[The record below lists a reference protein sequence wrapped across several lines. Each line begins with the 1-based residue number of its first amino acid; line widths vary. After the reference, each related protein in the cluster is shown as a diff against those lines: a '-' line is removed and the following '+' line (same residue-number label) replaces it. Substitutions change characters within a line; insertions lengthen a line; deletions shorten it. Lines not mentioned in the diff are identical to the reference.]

1 MQQAACPGEDGDEE
15 MGVKE
20 EGEEE
25 DDDDEEEDDAE
36 DGYYMDPCPVAV
48 VASPPGG
55 GRAASTGRR
64 RAREEKERTKL
75 RERQRRA
82 ITGRIL
88 AGLRQHGNYSLRA
101 RADINE
107 VIAALAREAGWVV
120 LHDGT
125 TFPSSS
131 QSAAAATAAA
141 QVGLSFSL
149 WLCSSLPTHSVTVCC
164 LLCSRLGKKGTMS
177 CCWASELAD
186 GHWLLPGSQVKS
198 SE

>member
-1 MQQAACPGEDGDEE
+1 MQQAAGPGEDGDEE
-15 MGVKE
+15 MGVKG

-36 DGYYMDPCPVAV
+36 DGYYMDPCPVPV
-48 VASPPGG
+48 VASPA

-120 LHDGT
+120 LPDGT
-125 TFPSSS
+125 TFPSSP
-131 QSAAAATAAA
+131 SAAAAAAAA
-141 QVGLSFSL
+141 QPATG
-149 WLCSSLPTHSVTVCC
+149 
-164 LLCSRLGKKGTMS
+164 S
-177 CCWASELAD
+177 CQAA
-186 GHWLLPGSQVKS
+186 K
-198 SE
+198 

>member
-1 MQQAACPGEDGDEE
+1 MQQADEDEE

-20 EGEEE
+20 EEDGDEEEE
-25 DDDDEEEDDAE
+25 D
-36 DGYYMDPCPVAV
+36 DGYYMDPFPAAA

-55 GRAASTGRR
+55 GGAGRANAASRR

-120 LHDGT
+120 LPDGT
-125 TFPSSS
+125 TFPSTPS
-131 QSAAAATAAA
+131 SAAAAA
-141 QVGLSFSL
+141 QVGHALFCFRLSQSAMNM
-149 WLCSSLPTHSVTVCC
+149 
-164 LLCSRLGKKGTMS
+164 RLGQR
-177 CCWASELAD
+177 E
-186 GHWLLPGSQVKS
+186 
-198 SE
+198 